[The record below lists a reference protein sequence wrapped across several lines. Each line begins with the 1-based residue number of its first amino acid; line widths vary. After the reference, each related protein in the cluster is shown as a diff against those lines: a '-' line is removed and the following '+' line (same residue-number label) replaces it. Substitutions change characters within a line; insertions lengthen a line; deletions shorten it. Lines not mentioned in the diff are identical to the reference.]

1 MKDSFNEFI
10 GMGMTS
16 ERSRDNLIETL
27 KQKGIKNN
35 EVLKIMKK
43 IPRHIFVDEAISNQA
58 YDNTALPIGSNQTIS
73 QPLIVAKMTE
83 LLISKNPKRILEI
96 GTGSGYQAVVL
107 SQFAQKVFTI
117 ERIKTLHDEAKRIFK
132 ILNIHN
138 IYSKHSD
145 GNNGWPEKACFDA
158 IIYTAAANT
167 ISTSISLQLCDNG
180 VLLAPVC
187 VGSKQILRE
196 YLKKDNKLIYVD
208 HGEVN
213 FVPLLSG
220 KK

>member
-1 MKDSFNEFI
+1 
-10 GMGMTS
+10 MGMTS

-180 VLLAPVC
+180 IILAPVC

>member
-1 MKDSFNEFI
+1 
-10 GMGMTS
+10 
-16 ERSRDNLIETL
+16 
-27 KQKGIKNN
+27 
-35 EVLKIMKK
+35 MKK
-43 IPRHIFVDEAISNQA
+43 IPRHIFVDEAISDQA

-213 FVPLLSG
+213 FVPLLNG

>member
-1 MKDSFNEFI
+1 
-10 GMGMTS
+10 MGITS

-43 IPRHIFVDEAISNQA
+43 IPRHIFVDEAISDQA

-158 IIYTAAANT
+158 IIYTAAANK

>member
-1 MKDSFNEFI
+1 MKDNFNEFI
-10 GMGMTS
+10 GIGMTS
-16 ERSRDNLIETL
+16 ERSRDNLIENL

-180 VLLAPVC
+180 ILLAPVC

-196 YLKKDNKLIYVD
+196 YLKKDNKLIYID

-213 FVPLLSG
+213 FVPLLNG

>member
-1 MKDSFNEFI
+1 MKDNFNEFK

-180 VLLAPVC
+180 ILLAPVC

-213 FVPLLSG
+213 FVPLLNG

>member
-10 GMGMTS
+10 GIGMTS

>member
-1 MKDSFNEFI
+1 MKDNFNEFI

>member
-43 IPRHIFVDEAISNQA
+43 IPRHIFVDEAISDQA

-180 VLLAPVC
+180 IILAPVC

>member
-35 EVLKIMKK
+35 EVLKIIKK
-43 IPRHIFVDEAISNQA
+43 IPRHIFVDEAISDQA

-180 VLLAPVC
+180 ILLAPVC

>member
-1 MKDSFNEFI
+1 MKDNFNEFI

-213 FVPLLSG
+213 FVPLLNG

>member
-1 MKDSFNEFI
+1 MKDNFNEFI

-180 VLLAPVC
+180 ILLAPVC

>member
-1 MKDSFNEFI
+1 MKGNFNEFI

-180 VLLAPVC
+180 ILLAPVC

-213 FVPLLSG
+213 FVPLLNG